1 MTLVPND
8 LLMLSNSTVDE
19 VTHPISDAAVGGNT
33 PSNSN
38 STSSPDG
45 NKQGLVGKL
54 ISRYVASLKKERL
67 LFSIFLILWLIVALI
82 ALLIIAWHSYGVEWV
97 KERKKRKFQREK
109 EGHIT
114 PWYHRAASPAGV
126 VTMTNETPS
135 LRGPTGLFPADASAS
150 NERTFRGTLEDE
162 VEIRMSEIDLRSFT
176 PLATPKP
183 RNSGFVMA
191 NGWKKDSLAP
201 PTVMNEKEASGSV
214 WEEEEERKKSRWS
227 IWKSMGTKLRNEN
240 RRADRMMDPSGY
252 HPRRCYLFTVLTN
265 RAILT
270 PAFFRTADSF

>member
-45 NKQGLVGKL
+45 NEQGLVGKF

-114 PWYHRAASPAGV
+114 PWYHRAASPAA
-126 VTMTNETPS
+126 MTNETPS

-150 NERTFRGTLEDE
+150 NERTFRGTLADE
-162 VEIRMSEIDLRSFT
+162 IKIRMREIGL
-176 PLATPKP
+176 
-183 RNSGFVMA
+183 
-191 NGWKKDSLAP
+191 
-201 PTVMNEKEASGSV
+201 GS
-214 WEEEEERKKSRWS
+214 
-227 IWKSMGTKLRNEN
+227 
-240 RRADRMMDPSGY
+240 
-252 HPRRCYLFTVLTN
+252 
-265 RAILT
+265 
-270 PAFFRTADSF
+270 